1 MKERV
6 KELRKKLGLTLE
18 KFGEK
23 LGVTKQTISR
33 IENGVNSLTEQMLKS
48 ICREFNVN
56 EEWLRNGTGEMF
68 SPAPSDALYK
78 LKQDYNLSESDYV
91 MVEKF
96 VSLRPE
102 ARQIIFD
109 YMQDIVAAFAHNGA
123 SPHAPAYGNESSLSM
138 DDIFNNHQEYLG
150 TPGSV
155 AAAEA
160 AYEKSLGI
168 VPKEESIVLNTTD
181 GAKKRDA

>member
-23 LGVTKQTISR
+23 LGVTKQTVSR
-33 IENGVNSLTEQMLKS
+33 IENGVNSLTDQMFKS

-68 SPAPSDALYK
+68 KPSPSDALYK
-78 LKQDYNLSESDYV
+78 LKQDYNLSEADYV

-96 VSLRPE
+96 VNLQPE
-102 ARQIIFD
+102 TRQAVFN
-109 YMQDIVAAFAHNGA
+109 YMKDVVVSFEENGMR
-123 SPHAPAYGNESSLSM
+123 SFSPAYGNEAKQPM
-138 DDIFNNHQEYLG
+138 DNILNTRQKAEAKHKPSIDEQVEEYRRQLELEEK
-150 TPGSV
+150 
-155 AAAEA
+155 AAE
-160 AYEKSLGI
+160 KS
-168 VPKEESIVLNTTD
+168 EVLQKN
-181 GAKKRDA
+181 A

>member
-23 LGVTKQTISR
+23 LGVTKQTVSR
-33 IENGVNSLTEQMLKS
+33 IENGVNSLTDQMFKS

-56 EEWLRNGTGEMF
+56 EEWLRNGTGEMLK
-68 SPAPSDALYK
+68 PTPSDALYK
-78 LKQDYNLSESDYV
+78 LKQDYNLSEADYI

-102 ARQIIFD
+102 TRQAVFN
-109 YMQDIVAAFAHNGA
+109 YMKEVASSFERSGVEPF
-123 SPHAPAYGNESSLSM
+123 SPAYGN
-138 DDIFNNHQEYLG
+138 
-150 TPGSV
+150 
-155 AAAEA
+155 
-160 AYEKSLGI
+160 
-168 VPKEESIVLNTTD
+168 VPPRLMGDVLNARPETGSSHKPSIEEQVED
-181 GAKKRDA
+181 YRRQLEAEEKAAGESPALRKDA